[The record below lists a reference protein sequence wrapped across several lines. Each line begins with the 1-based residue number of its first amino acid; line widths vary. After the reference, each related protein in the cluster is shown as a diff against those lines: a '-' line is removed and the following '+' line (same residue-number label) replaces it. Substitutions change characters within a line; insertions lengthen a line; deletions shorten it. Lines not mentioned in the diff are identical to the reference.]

1 MYRFSG
7 KDGVTKQRSNTL
19 KVVHL
24 GFCKK
29 WKVQSMRYEQNRIP
43 SLLNSIANGH
53 VHTLP
58 PCCDLVQ
65 SMPSPW
71 PTESI
76 YSQRMISLNQH
87 YLLHLTNKYHSI
99 SMIFLVFRIQED
111 TYWNS
116 FAIHFSEQ
124 YNTARSTKAS
134 LHIYELSIF
143 KQHPSQAK
151 EIITKNPQWKLF
163 HYLDHSL

>member
-58 PCCDLVQ
+58 PCCDLFQ

-76 YSQRMISLNQH
+76 YSQRVISLNQH
-87 YLLHLTNKYHSI
+87 YLLHLTNKYWCTILSLWYLLYSGSKRKHIGTVLPYIFQSSI
-99 SMIFLVFRIQED
+99 ILPRAPRPHYIFMSCR
-111 TYWNS
+111 
-116 FAIHFSEQ
+116 FSNNILPRQ
-124 YNTARSTKAS
+124 RK
-134 LHIYELSIF
+134 
-143 KQHPSQAK
+143 
-151 EIITKNPQWKLF
+151 
-163 HYLDHSL
+163 